1 MKENFNCEFSIELLN
16 KCLTDFNSK
25 KFIYDQIYD
34 YCILGESDARKNYKN
49 NKHRSNQKVK
59 TNFIKKFIKEEVSY
73 LLSNRPTYISKS
85 DNKEAIDFIGKKIGH
100 WSKNH
105 NKEVLRDLLSYGS
118 VFELYYVSK
127 KEIAGKKEYLF
138 NLEIISPREGYALY
152 NDNKEIILFMRF
164 FKKKFDETQY
174 VDVYSKN
181 KIYHFKDGWVE
192 DKPPTVNIFKE
203 VPVVE
208 GKVSKYKDADTLF
221 NDIRDLQDA
230 YETNLSDIVN
240 EISDY
245 RLAYLLALGCS
256 LKPEDIE
263 ELKAKGII
271 NTESKDVT
279 FKFLTKDINDTF
291 VQNTLS
297 TLKKNIYEISNHL
310 DTNEKLQ
317 SNTSGS
323 ALRNRLIGLE
333 QRVRDSEGCMQ
344 DIIIHRIYFMFKLF
358 NKTEKTKFDFRD
370 IQAKFTLNIPQ
381 DDVLTAQV
389 LSQMGI
395 GENISLDT
403 ALAQLSFVNNVERE
417 KNLIKKNKEE
427 IADEIDLDKV
437 NTHTETV
444 IEEGAEDES

>member
-1 MKENFNCEFSIELLN
+1 M
-16 KCLTDFNSK
+16 
-25 KFIYDQIYD
+25 
-34 YCILGESDARKNYKN
+34 
-49 NKHRSNQKVK
+49 
-59 TNFIKKFIKEEVSY
+59 
-73 LLSNRPTYISKS
+73 
-85 DNKEAIDFIGKKIGH
+85 
-100 WSKNH
+100 
-105 NKEVLRDLLSYGS
+105 
-118 VFELYYVSK
+118 
-127 KEIAGKKEYLF
+127 
-138 NLEIISPREGYALY
+138 
-152 NDNKEIILFMRF
+152 
-164 FKKKFDETQY
+164 
-174 VDVYSKN
+174 
-181 KIYHFKDGWVE
+181 
-192 DKPPTVNIFKE
+192 
-203 VPVVE
+203 
-208 GKVSKYKDADTLF
+208 
-221 NDIRDLQDA
+221 
-230 YETNLSDIVN
+230 
-240 EISDY
+240 
-245 RLAYLLALGCS
+245 ALGCS

-271 NTESKDVT
+271 NTESKDAT

-444 IEEGAEDES
+444 IEEGAEDER